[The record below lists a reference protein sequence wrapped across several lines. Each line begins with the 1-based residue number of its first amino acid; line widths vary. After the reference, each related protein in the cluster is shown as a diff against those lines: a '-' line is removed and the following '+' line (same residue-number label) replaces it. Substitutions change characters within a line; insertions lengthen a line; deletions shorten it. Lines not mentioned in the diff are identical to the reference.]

1 MFSINRLLLCS
12 LSFTLIH
19 TGCASWYSA
28 PRVAT
33 TCTPEKTW
41 SIALSSLQEFELRR
55 IDEEN
60 KVIETDWIADRSGRL
75 SGVLGRDINEERARF
90 VLNILPEQGQSTVT
104 VKQIREF
111 WSPQGVQSR
120 SWRQIPP
127 NEEQE
132 RQLAAR
138 IQGRLKRAQC

>member
-1 MFSINRLLLCS
+1 MYKLVLTT
-12 LSFTLIH
+12 LSFTLLL
-19 TGCASWYSA
+19 TGCASWSSA

-33 TCTPEKTW
+33 NCSPETTW
-41 SIALSSLQEFELRR
+41 SITLASLQEFELRR
-55 IDEEN
+55 IDKESR
-60 KVIETDWIADRSGRL
+60 VIETDWIAVRPSRL
-75 SGVLGRDINEERARF
+75 SGLMDRDINEERARF
-90 VLNILPEQGQSTVT
+90 VLTIQPEQGRSSVS

-127 NEEQE
+127 NEQQE

-138 IQGRLKRAQC
+138 IQKQLKREPC